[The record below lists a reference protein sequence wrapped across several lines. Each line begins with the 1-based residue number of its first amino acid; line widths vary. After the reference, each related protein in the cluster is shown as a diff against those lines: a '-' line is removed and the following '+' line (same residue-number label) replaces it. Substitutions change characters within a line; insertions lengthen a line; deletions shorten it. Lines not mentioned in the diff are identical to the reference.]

1 MDVRLS
7 EELSHR
13 IRKNKRIENET
24 HGELWV
30 DTGADTCCV
39 GRGFNVLAY
48 TDRYVTLRGY
58 SDRSGEE
65 EKVPIVTAATALDLE
80 DGTTLI
86 LVINE
91 ALYLGN
97 KQYTSLLNLNQ
108 VRYAGHQADD
118 IPLFLSQGSSIHG
131 IKTLDGIHI
140 PFTLKGKSSLMYVRT
155 PTAREMEDCELI
167 EITSEEPWD
176 PSEDDW
182 EENEAKFSRKHRHVR
197 CTIRE
202 VNEFNDTDLFISPP
216 YPINDAGVGSI
227 TGKTSGEPVMLDSR
241 EQVAIDDMLSELP
254 EIRST
259 RYASRALKS
268 GKRSENIDYGR
279 LRRIFGGVSE
289 DTVIKTLAATTHM
302 VQRSAV
308 MPIHK
313 RFKTKFQQLRYR
325 RLKCTL
331 YSDTFSS
338 NVTSTR
344 GHTKTQ
350 GFVCGDAFYVMHY
363 PMKSEKHAA
372 QGLKEFVHTIGIPAQ
387 VHTDNA
393 KVETLSEWKDFLAS
407 HWIKA
412 SVTEPYTAK
421 QNKCEHEFGAV
432 RIHAR
437 IVMEQTKCPEQ
448 LWDYVIQYVCYV
460 RNRTARKALGDRTP
474 IEVLTGDTPDISELF
489 DFELYEP
496 VSYLNNPD
504 IKFPQAKRK
513 LGRWMGIA
521 ESVGQAM
528 CYYILNENGNIIT
541 RSTVGKLENSELPAK
556 RREIEELDTSIR
568 RHLEPTEFEDGNN
581 PEVRKMR
588 QHEAL
593 KVARR
598 DTTGEKD
605 ENGNDDEIVRN
616 RHVIYEINE
625 GDEHNYVSPGQHVD
639 TFFGNMENM
648 GTEQDTDEPS
658 DLTGTEI
665 LTSKGGETVRGK
677 VAGRKRDHDGNPM
690 MEESTGEPLYIVE
703 FPDGSLSTE
712 GYNALISALNMQVDA
727 NGDEFFTFLEILA
740 HQRRPKGGRGDQ
752 KGWFLKI
759 LWKSGEITWEPLSSI
774 KEDLPFE
781 AAQYAADNDLL
792 REKAFAKWA
801 PYILRKANRWIRA
814 AKRRKKNNRYKFGIE
829 VPRNVAHALELDR
842 QNGNNLWR
850 DAIAAEMKTLTDMNV
865 FEILERGAKAP
876 KDFKMIPMWIIFD
889 VKMGTFRRKAR
900 LVAGG
905 HTTAPPEADT
915 YSSVA
920 SKESVRLSFFLAQHN
935 EMDLLSVDITNAY
948 VNAKCREKVATIA
961 GPEFGEYEGYVV
973 IIRKALYGLKSS
985 GAAWHAHLSEN
996 LRLMRFIPS
1005 RADPDMW
1012 MRHATH
1018 GDGTEYYEYL
1028 VCYVDDL
1035 IIVSY
1040 KAKEV
1045 IQEVRDCGYELK
1057 GGDAPET
1064 FLGAT
1069 IGRHTFQDGT
1079 STWYQSAEEY
1089 LKNAIKTVESKL
1101 GKPLQPGKIST
1112 PLEPT
1117 YHPEVDITPLLD
1129 DDRANYYQSMI
1140 GILLWASELGRIDIT
1155 QEVGLMARFGALP
1168 REGHYDAVIRIFC
1181 YLKKHLKSRL
1191 VYDTEVKDVSD
1202 IAFTRCN
1209 WDEQYPEA
1217 AETLP
1222 YDTPKPLGKPVKVT
1236 VFCDASHADCLV
1248 TRRSTTGIL
1257 IFVNGT
1263 PIRWYSKRQNT
1274 VESSTYGSEFVAM
1287 RIATEMLLA
1296 LRTSLRMLGVPLD
1309 GPADVFCDNNSV
1321 VQSSTIPASVLKK
1334 KHNAVSFHKV
1344 RETIA
1349 AGAMRVSHEPT
1360 ESNLADLLS
1369 KTLSGPRHRL
1379 LTNHVLR
1386 AKD

>member
-1 MDVRLS
+1 MGS
-7 EELSHR
+7 
-13 IRKNKRIENET
+13 NE
-24 HGELWV
+24 
-30 DTGADTCCV
+30 
-39 GRGFNVLAY
+39 
-48 TDRYVTLRGY
+48 
-58 SDRSGEE
+58 
-65 EKVPIVTAATALDLE
+65 K
-80 DGTTLI
+80 
-86 LVINE
+86 
-91 ALYLGN
+91 
-97 KQYTSLLNLNQ
+97 K
-108 VRYAGHQADD
+108 
-118 IPLFLSQGSSIHG
+118 
-131 IKTLDGIHI
+131 
-140 PFTLKGKSSLMYVRT
+140 FT
-155 PTAREMEDCELI
+155 
-167 EITSEEPWD
+167 
-176 PSEDDW
+176 
-182 EENEAKFSRKHRHVR
+182 RKHRHARNVMS
-197 CTIRE
+197 E
-202 VNEFNDTDLFISPP
+202 
-216 YPINDAGVGSI
+216 GS
-227 TGKTSGEPVMLDSR
+227 EPVGTGLFCEVSQPGAEPEDKYAVLDSR
-241 EQVAIDDMLSELP
+241 EQLVIDDMLSELP
-254 EIRST
+254 EFRST

-268 GKRSENIDYGR
+268 GKRSEEIDYGR

-313 RFKTKFQQLRYR
+313 RYKTKFQQLRYR

-331 YSDTFSS
+331 YSDTFAS

-372 QGLKEFVHTIGIPAQ
+372 QGLKEFVHRIGIPAQ

-393 KVETLSEWKDFLAS
+393 KVETLSEWKDFIAA

-412 SVTEPYTAK
+412 TVTEPYTAN

-460 RNRTARKALGDRTP
+460 RNRTARKALDYRTP

-489 DFELYEP
+489 DFEFYEP

-513 LGRWMGIA
+513 LGRWVGIA

-541 RSTVGKLENSELPAK
+541 RSTVGKVENSELPAK
-556 RREIEELDTSIR
+556 RREIEELDASIR
-568 RHLEPTEFEDGNN
+568 RHLEPTEFADGEN
-581 PEVRKMR
+581 PEVRKLR
-588 QHEAL
+588 QNEAI
-593 KVARR
+593 KTARR

-605 ENGNDDEIVRN
+605 ENGNDDEFVRN

-639 TFFGNMENM
+639 TFFGNEGRS

-690 MEESTGEPLYIVE
+690 VEESTGEPLYIVE
-703 FPDGSLSTE
+703 YPDGSLSTE
-712 GYNALISALNMQVDA
+712 GYNALISALNMQLDA
-727 NGDEFFTFLEILA
+727 NGDEYFTFLEILA
-740 HQRRPKGGRGDQ
+740 HQKRPKGGRGDQ

-781 AAQYAADNDLL
+781 AAQYAADHDLL
-792 REKAFAKWA
+792 RDKAFAKWA
-801 PYILRKANRWIRA
+801 PYVLRKANRWIRA

-842 QNGNNLWR
+842 QNGNHLWR
-850 DAIAAEMKTLTDMNV
+850 DAIAAEMGTLTEMKV

-876 KDFKMIPMWIIFD
+876 KGFKMIPMWIIFD

-935 EMDLLSVDITNAY
+935 EMDLLSIDITNAY
-948 VNAKCREKVATIA
+948 VNAKCREQVATIA
-961 GPEFGEYEGYVV
+961 GPEFGEYEGCVV
-973 IIRKALYGLKSS
+973 LIRKALYGLKSS

-996 LRLMRFIPS
+996 LRLIGFNPS

-1012 MRHATH
+1012 MRLATR
-1018 GDGTEYYEYL
+1018 DGAEYYEYL

-1035 IIVSY
+1035 IIVSH

-1045 IQEVRDCGYELK
+1045 IQEVRDCGYDLK
-1057 GGDAPET
+1057 GGTAPET

-1089 LKNAIKTVESKL
+1089 LKNAIKTVEAKL

-1117 YHPEVDITPLLD
+1117 YHPEVDTTPLLD

-1168 REGHYDAVIRIFC
+1168 REGHYDAVVRIFC

-1191 VYDTEVKDVSD
+1191 VYDTEIKDVSD
-1202 IAFTRCN
+1202 IPFTKCN
-1209 WDEQYPEA
+1209 WEEQYPEA
-1217 AETLP
+1217 TETLP
-1222 YDTPKPLGKPVKVT
+1222 YDMPKPLGKPVKIT

-1287 RIATEMLLA
+1287 RIATEMLIA

-1379 LTNHVLR
+1379 LTNHILR